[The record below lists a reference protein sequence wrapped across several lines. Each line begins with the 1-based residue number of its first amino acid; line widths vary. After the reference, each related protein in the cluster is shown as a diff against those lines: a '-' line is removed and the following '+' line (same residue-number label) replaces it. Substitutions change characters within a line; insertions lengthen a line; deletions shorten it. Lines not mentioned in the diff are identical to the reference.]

1 MSASDSPA
9 LRSLGLVEDDAP
21 LNVEQ
26 IYRTHGNWLIA
37 FLRRRFDPQDAE
49 ELAQETY
56 VRAIGAR
63 AEIRN
68 PRAYLARIA
77 VNAARDQVRR
87 RGARPVLVSD
97 AARTEAAPT
106 APDQAEALLLKQVI
120 AAMPPKVREVFLLS
134 RSAGLTYEEIAHRC
148 NISVKRVEARMT
160 QALAMCTALME

>member
-1 MSASDSPA
+1 VSISERVQDASLDADTDDTA
-9 LRSLGLVEDDAP
+9 LD
-21 LNVEQ
+21 VEQ
-26 IYRTHGNWLIA
+26 AYRTHGNWLIA

-56 VRAIGAR
+56 LRALRAGA
-63 AEIRN
+63 AVRN
-68 PRAYLARIA
+68 PRAYLARVA
-77 VNAARDQVRR
+77 VSAARDQVRR

-97 AARTEAAPT
+97 VARTEAAAT
-106 APDQAEALLLKQVI
+106 AADQAEALLLKQVI

-148 NISVKRVEARMT
+148 GVSVKRVEARMT